1 MFNRNVTM
9 DIMCKRCKRK
19 TDATDFP
26 AHKIAIRCEC
36 GGWLITPTGTFD
48 AQLVYHKHAF
58 SLASKT
64 KVSVIISDSLE
75 NAVAYFENLHD
86 ETVDQTHQIKPTNYQ
101 DITFTQLI
109 KYEDGSEEEVV
120 ADLCDLIFSCN
131 QDNLEATCMTMEE
144 YLQRFS

>member
-48 AQLVYHKHAF
+48 AQLVYHKKAIAV
-58 SLASKT
+58 ASVNS
-64 KVSVIISDSLE
+64 VSIIISDSVE
-75 NAVAYFENLHD
+75 DAKNFFENIHNEEVL
-86 ETVDQTHQIKPTNYQ
+86 QTNEIKPTVYQ
-101 DITFTQLI
+101 DITFDELYQ
-109 KYEDGSEEEVV
+109 YDDGTKETVTV
-120 ADLCDLIFSCN
+120 DLCDVIFKCE
-131 QDNLEATCMTMEE
+131 QDNLEVVCMTMEE